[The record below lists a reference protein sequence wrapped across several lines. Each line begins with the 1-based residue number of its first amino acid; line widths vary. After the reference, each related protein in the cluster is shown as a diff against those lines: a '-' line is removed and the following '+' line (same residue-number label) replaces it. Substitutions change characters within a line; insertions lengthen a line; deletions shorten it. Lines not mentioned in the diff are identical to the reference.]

1 MTSSGPAPESGTAL
15 IKAKPFLPPCHV
27 IHDLLSTGVCI
38 RCIFR
43 LSGIHDRDCYTS
55 PLDESDL
62 ILFLEEQNEIKSNF
76 TTITYCCICL
86 GVLCSVCCVQEKTGA
101 AFKEISSVNDFVL
114 FISDMIKR
122 EGYQIDGF
130 SLEVSVPPVIAANER
145 ALRLHIKQK
154 YEKEQWFND
163 KFLHDHMSVKDSL
176 KLLLNAS
183 LEKYLAVQSVESL
196 SSPFHIRLTY
206 SHFETSQKLQS
217 LVVNCRDSKK
227 RERGSGENGSSKKA
241 SNESESDA
249 SIYRV
254 LDLIGDHDFCT
265 RFLVPPRKADK
276 PCQLVVAC
284 HRTPIYIAG
293 RYLKYSRNVSQ
304 SRWIID
310 DERMGEASVEELIGE
325 NVLQICRGDGYKF
338 HSAGREDI
346 DVRMLG
352 SGRPFLVEVLNSRI
366 LPSYT
371 EIERIADNINN
382 SDKKLV
388 GVGNLKL
395 VGAEAWNMMREG
407 EAEKQKEYAALVW
420 ISRPLTDDDVCNLT
434 SLKDLDVAQ
443 KTPIRVL
450 HRRSPLERSK
460 IIHWMK
466 IENVE
471 GTTQYFLLHLCTQA
485 GTYIKEFVHGDLG
498 RTHPSIGSILGCR
511 AEILQLDVTDVK
523 MDYFD

>member
-1 MTSSGPAPESGTAL
+1 MTSSGPAPELKTAL

-27 IHDLLSTGVCI
+27 IHHLLSTGVCI

-55 PLDESDL
+55 PLDQSHFMF
-62 ILFLEEQNEIKSNF
+62 FLEEHNDNDIKSNF
-76 TTITYCCICL
+76 TTITYCSICL

-101 AFKEISSVNDFVL
+101 AFKEITSVNDFVL
-114 FISDMIKR
+114 FISDIIKR
-122 EGYQIDGF
+122 EEYQIDGF
-130 SLEVSVPPVIAANER
+130 SLEVSVPPVIVANDR
-145 ALRLHIKQK
+145 ALRL
-154 YEKEQWFND
+154 
-163 KFLHDHMSVKDSL
+163 
-176 KLLLNAS
+176 
-183 LEKYLAVQSVESL
+183 QSVESL

-206 SHFETSQKLQS
+206 SHSETSQKLQS
-217 LVVNCRDSKK
+217 LVLNCRDSKK

-241 SNESESDA
+241 SNESDA
-249 SIYRV
+249 SIYRA

-265 RFLVPPRKADK
+265 RFLVPPGKVDK

-371 EIERIADNINN
+371 EIEQIADNINN

-420 ISRPLTDDDVCNLT
+420 ISRPLTDDDVSNLT
-434 SLKDLDVAQ
+434 SLKDLDVSQ